1 MCMRTYELCAHYVV
15 VCMTKLRSISRVPV
29 TRYVGAKHVHAI
41 GLFQPWPLVS
51 EFLATLPDG
60 SVGVDLGC
68 GNGKSLH
75 LRSVFGY
82 HGGKHVSPDMKG
94 KNSATIATL
103 GSDRCAP
110 LLDAALTNFP
120 DTNDVAHRCM
130 HEVTVADALCSGY
143 RTGVFDYAL
152 SIATIHHFST
162 PIRRMHAIKELI
174 RLVRPVP
181 RHLVGTEHGHGR
193 FMVYV
198 WAFEQRGGGRRLF
211 DAQLAE
217 HHDAT
222 KAQDVLV
229 PWVRTAQH
237 TNGQEDVHQRCTYT

>member
-1 MCMRTYELCAHYVV
+1 MCMRTYELYAHYVA
-15 VCMTKLRSISRVPV
+15 VCMTKSQSISRVPV
-29 TRYVGAKHVHAI
+29 TRYVDDKHAHAI
-41 GLFQPWPLVS
+41 DLFQPWPLVS

-68 GNGKSLH
+68 GNGKYLY

-82 HGGKHVSPDMKG
+82 HGAEHASPDMIG

-120 DTNDVAHRCM
+120 DTTDVTHRCM

-162 PIRRMHAIKELI
+162 PIRRMRAIKELI

-211 DAQLAE
+211 DAQLGD

-237 TNGQEDVHQRCTYT
+237 TNGEEDVHHRCTYT